1 MHYHHRP
8 IVSASVRGA
17 WSAPAGMEQSVGGPV
32 GFESASVLTVASQ
45 FSTEQD

>member
-1 MHYHHRP
+1 MQHHHRP
-8 IVSASVRGA
+8 TVSASAHGA

-32 GFESASVLTVASQ
+32 RLESASVLTVVSQ